1 MKISD
6 SKTILKALGCDE
18 SQQTHVCCYTLL
30 ALAKIAPSSEWSSA
44 TNEWMRSRDILDFL
58 LQNYNKK
65 YADGSREHIRKEAL
79 HKFRMLGIVE
89 DNNVCTNSPN
99 YSYRL
104 TVEALFVVGAYN
116 TENWD
121 MAVTE
126 FTNLRIQIRNRYAF
140 KRMLQKIP
148 VLINGI
154 DYI

>member
-18 SQQTHVCCYTLL
+18 TQQTHVCCYTLL

-79 HKFRMLGIVE
+79 HIS
-89 DNNVCTNSPN
+89 C
-99 YSYRL
+99 
-104 TVEALFVVGAYN
+104 YN
-116 TENWD
+116 F
-121 MAVTE
+121 A
-126 FTNLRIQIRNRYAF
+126 IRNPKCHDCASIR
-140 KRMLQKIP
+140 L
-148 VLINGI
+148 
-154 DYI
+154 